1 MRPTI
6 RKNAWVLATSLCV
19 LSCLGCGGPSGPEYV
34 AVSGTVSIDGKPV
47 EKGVISFVSEDGKR
61 TAAGQI
67 VDGAYEIPQQDGPSP
82 GQQKVS
88 INAFRKTGERKQSGK
103 MGMFED
109 KATYIKPTGAST
121 TLESMVEIREQ
132 FLPAKFNSMTTL
144 TAKLKVGRNGN
155 VNFELSVK

>member
-1 MRPTI
+1 MHQSL
-6 RKNAWVLATSLCV
+6 RKSSWVVASGLCV

-34 AVSGTVSIDGKPV
+34 AVSGTVLVDGKAV

-67 VDGAYEIPQQDGPSP
+67 VDGAYEILQQDGPSP

-88 INAFRKTGERKQSGK
+88 INAFRKTGERKKSGK

-109 KATYIKPTGAST
+109 KATYIKPPGGST
-121 TLESMVEIREQ
+121 TSDGMIEIREQ
-132 FLPAKFNSMTTL
+132 FLPPKFNAMTTL
-144 TAKLKVGRNGN
+144 TAKLKAGRNRN
-155 VNFELSVK
+155 VNFELSVQ